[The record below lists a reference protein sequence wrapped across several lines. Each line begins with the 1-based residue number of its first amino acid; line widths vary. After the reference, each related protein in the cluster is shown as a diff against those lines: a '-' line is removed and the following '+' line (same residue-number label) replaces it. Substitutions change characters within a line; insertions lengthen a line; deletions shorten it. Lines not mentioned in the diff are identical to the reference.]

1 MIPLAA
7 IEAAYEVLPIDSYVA
22 GHAHVR
28 AMLEAAAPHM
38 LASIATRLR
47 ELPFEE
53 LQSDI
58 VPRDW
63 PECLNVHNVINDVA
77 DWITK

>member
-1 MIPLAA
+1 MSISNEAV
-7 IEAAYEVLPIDSYVA
+7 EAAYRALP
-22 GHAHVR
+22 HACSPDDARR
-28 AMLEAAAPHM
+28 ALEAAAPHM

-47 ELPFEE
+47 QLPFEE